1 MRVSNWSPG
10 PITEEIEKRA
20 MDRLETAA
28 GYVMAYARSIVPIG
42 KDKYKHGELYS
53 RAGALKRTIR
63 VVRQKGD
70 PNQNIRVYAGKKNII
85 DYAAAIEY
93 GTSIKRNIQA
103 QPYLRP
109 ALQAMRGR
117 IMNIMEN
124 G

>member
-1 MRVSNWSPG
+1 MKAKWNPIG
-10 PITEEIEKRA
+10 PITAAIEKKA

-28 GYVMAYARSIVPIG
+28 GYVMGMARSLVPVG

-70 PNQNIRVYAGKKNII
+70 PNRNIRVYAGKKDIV

-93 GTSIKRNIQA
+93 GAPHRNIKA

-109 ALQAMRGR
+109 ALKAMSKR
-117 IMNIMEN
+117 IVNILEN